1 MTPRL
6 FIGLFLATALCL
18 PLAACGKKGPNQ
30 APGPHSDVTYPR
42 VYPPD

>member
-6 FIGLFLATALCL
+6 FMGLFLATVLCL

-30 APGPHSDVTYPR
+30 APGPRDKITYPL

>member
-1 MTPRL
+1 MTLRL
-6 FIGLFLATALCL
+6 FMGLFLATALCL

-30 APGPHSDVTYPR
+30 ASGPRNKITYPL